1 MGIAVRA
8 WIACSVSGLALLA
21 GCSGGGPK
29 THAVS
34 GKVEVKDGEVA
45 ILTGSNVEMMLETDE
60 TLRSS
65 GKIDSTGAY
74 QVQTQHGGKILDGA
88 PEGKYKVRIVLG
100 DESDEGVP
108 KRKGNP
114 IHPRYLDFATSG
126 LSFTVP
132 ASDYTVSL
140 SKK

>member
-1 MGIAVRA
+1 MRIAVRA
-8 WIACSVSGLALLA
+8 LVIGSVALVLLT

-34 GKVEVKDGEVA
+34 GKVEVKDGDVA
-45 ILTGSNVEMMLETDE
+45 MLTGSNVEMMLETDE
-60 TLRSS
+60 TLRAS
-65 GKIDSTGAY
+65 GKIDAAGAFE
-74 QVQTQHGGKILDGA
+74 VQSQIEGQLLKGA

-114 IHPRYLDFATSG
+114 IHPRFLDFATSG
-126 LSFTVP
+126 LSFAVP
-132 ASDYTVSL
+132 SGDYTVSL